1 MRTHLR
7 TRSPISLAL
16 FAVFG
21 AVITYLMAPL
31 VLIVLNSF
39 STSTYGAFPPPS
51 FTLNW
56 YVNTLFH
63 VPDFRLGFVNSM
75 IVAAVS
81 TALSVILGAL
91 AAYALTRYQFRRR
104 EVVRTVLMLPL
115 LLPSIVV
122 GASLFALF
130 ILLSLYGTLT
140 GLVLSHALLNLP
152 FVITIISA
160 NLKTFSPEYEEAAM
174 DLGANG
180 VRTFF
185 EITLPNIRFGVMLAT
200 VLAFVLSFDQVD
212 VSLFLARPNT
222 MTLPIAMFK
231 YTENYQDPTLA
242 AVASLMIL
250 FAALVALV
258 AIWLLTR
265 SRLSTYL

>member
-1 MRTHLR
+1 MKTHFRLAD
-7 TRSPISLAL
+7 PISIAL
-16 FAVFG
+16 FAAFG

-39 STSTYGAFPPPS
+39 NTSTYGAFPPPG
-51 FTLNW
+51 FTLDW
-56 YVNTLFH
+56 YVKALFQ
-63 VPDFRLGFVNSM
+63 VPDFRLGLVNSL
-75 IVAAVS
+75 IVATASTLVS
-81 TALSVILGAL
+81 VTLGVL
-91 AAYALTRYQFRRR
+91 AAYALTRYRFRQR
-104 EVVRTVLMLPL
+104 ETVRIVLMLPL
-115 LLPSIVV
+115 FLPSIVV
-122 GASLFALF
+122 GAALFVLF
-130 ILLSLYGTLT
+130 ILVSLYGTLT
-140 GLVLSHALLNLP
+140 SLVLSHALLNMP
-152 FVITIISA
+152 FVITVISA
-160 NLKTFSPEYEEAAM
+160 NLKTFSPQYEEAAM

-180 VRTFF
+180 IRTFF
-185 EITLPNIRFGVMLAT
+185 EITLPNIRFGIMLAT

-212 VSLFLARPNT
+212 ISLFLARPQT
-222 MTLPIAMFK
+222 ITLPIAMFK